1 MSHPEHTVKSRVA
14 AISILASAVMAAAK
28 FVVGIAI
35 GSLALIS
42 EALHSSVDLVAT
54 VITWLVVRVS
64 GKPADKEH
72 HYGHGK
78 LESLSALG
86 VIAMLYVLAGG
97 ILVESWSRLREGAIP
112 PTLSAIPFIVLLID
126 IGVNFWRARALHR
139 TARDTKSQALAADA
153 LHFASDVLGSLA
165 VIAGLA
171 LSGLGYAWGDAAA
184 AIGVA
189 VVISL
194 LGLRLARSTVE
205 TLLDRAPEGVSEKA
219 AAAIKAVPGVVGV
232 ERLRVRMVG
241 PTHFIDAIVQVP
253 RTFPIDR
260 VDEIKRKAQA
270 AVTRALDDAD
280 LTFTAVPVAR
290 DNESVRERIMVI
302 ARNSGLAVH
311 HVTVHDLGGKLT
323 VSIDLEVD
331 GGMELTAAHDIAQ
344 DLERNIRDEFGE
356 DVEVD
361 THIEPLEPE
370 LPHGV
375 DAAPDRVETIRT
387 ALTRFAADSAIHDI
401 HSVRVRD
408 TDAGEIVNFHCHAA
422 PSMSVIEVHEN
433 VDEIE
438 RALRRAFPAVKRV
451 ISHAEPP
458 DAQSNPANAGR
469 VLVSDSPRRCVAR
482 VIRRWTRFI
491 FINESLTLDRP
502 RKLDSNRCDSEV
514 AGGSAELGAEDF
526 AISFP
531 WGLKAWRAHTRR
543 ARASNPIRSRDW
555 RSRSRNRPIIGS

>member
-1 MSHPEHTVKSRVA
+1 MSHPEHNVKSRVA
-14 AISILASAVMAAAK
+14 AISIFASAGMAAAK

-64 GKPADKEH
+64 DRPADKEH

-97 ILVESWSRLREGAIP
+97 ILVESYSRLHDGAPP
-112 PTLSAIPFIVLLID
+112 PTISVIPFVVLLID
-126 IGVNFWRARALHR
+126 IAVNFWRARALHR
-139 TARDTKSQALAADA
+139 TAHETKSQALEADA
-153 LHFASDVLGSLA
+153 LHFASDVFGSSA
-165 VIAGLA
+165 VIV
-171 LSGLGYAWGDAAA
+171 GLGLSAFGFAWGDAAA
-184 AIGVA
+184 AIAVA
-189 VVISL
+189 VLISL
-194 LGLRLARSTVE
+194 LGLRLARATVE
-205 TLLDRAPEGVSEKA
+205 TLLDRAPEGAAEKA
-219 AAAIKAVPGVVGV
+219 AAAIRAVPGVVGL

-241 PTHFIDAIVQVP
+241 STHFIDAIVQVP
-253 RTFPIDR
+253 RTYPIDR
-260 VDEIKRKAQA
+260 VEDIKRRAQE
-270 AVTRALDDAD
+270 AVTKALGDAD

-290 DNESVRERIMVI
+290 NNESVRERVMVI

-331 GGMELTAAHDIAQ
+331 GDMALAAAHDIAH

-370 LPHGV
+370 LPVGT
-375 DAAPDRVETIRT
+375 DAAPDRVEAIKT
-387 ALTRFAADSAIHDI
+387 ALSRFAADGAIRDI
-401 HSVRVRD
+401 HNVRVRD
-408 TDAGEIVNFHCHAA
+408 TDAGEIVNFHCRAA
-422 PSMSVIEVHEN
+422 PSMSVIKVHEN

-438 RALRRAFPAVKRV
+438 RALRRAFPTVKRV

-458 DAQSNPANAGR
+458 R
-469 VLVSDSPRRCVAR
+469 
-482 VIRRWTRFI
+482 
-491 FINESLTLDRP
+491 
-502 RKLDSNRCDSEV
+502 
-514 AGGSAELGAEDF
+514 AE
-526 AISFP
+526 
-531 WGLKAWRAHTRR
+531 
-543 ARASNPIRSRDW
+543 
-555 RSRSRNRPIIGS
+555 

>member
-1 MSHPEHTVKSRVA
+1 MTQLVHSQKSRVA
-14 AISILASAVMAAAK
+14 AISIFASAGMASAK

-54 VITWLVVRVS
+54 VVTWAVVQVS
-64 GKPADKEH
+64 DKPADEEH

-97 ILVESWSRLREGAIP
+97 ILVAAWGRLREGTPP
-112 PTLSAIPFIVLLID
+112 PTLSVIPFAVLLLD
-126 IGVNFWRARALHR
+126 IAVNLWRAWALQRA
-139 TARDTKSQALAADA
+139 ARATKSQALAADA
-153 LHFASDVLGSLA
+153 LHFASDVFGAIA

-189 VVISL
+189 LVISA

-205 TLLDRAPEGVSEKA
+205 TLLDRAPDGVAEKA
-219 AAAIKAVPGVVGV
+219 AAAIKSLPGVVDV
-232 ERLRVRMVG
+232 TRLRARMVG
-241 PTHFIDAIVQVP
+241 PTHFIDATVQVP

-260 VDEIKRKAQA
+260 VEEIKRQAQA
-270 AVTRALDDAD
+270 AVAGALGDAD

-290 DNESVRERIMVI
+290 NNESIRERIMVI
-302 ARNSGLAVH
+302 ARNSGLAIH

-331 GGMELTAAHDIAQ
+331 GEMALISAHDIAHEF
-344 DLERNIRDEFGE
+344 ERQIREEFGE

-370 LPHGV
+370 LPAGT
-375 DAAPDRVETIRT
+375 DAAPERVEAIKA
-387 ALTRFAADSAIHDI
+387 ALTGFAADGAIHDV
-401 HSVRVRD
+401 HNVRVRD
-408 TDAGEIVNFHCHAA
+408 TDAGEIVNFHCRAA
-422 PSMSVIEVHEN
+422 PSMSVIKVHEN
-433 VDEIE
+433 VDAIE
-438 RALRRAFPAVKRV
+438 RALRRAFPTVKRV

-458 DAQSNPANAGR
+458 
-469 VLVSDSPRRCVAR
+469 
-482 VIRRWTRFI
+482 
-491 FINESLTLDRP
+491 
-502 RKLDSNRCDSEV
+502 
-514 AGGSAELGAEDF
+514 
-526 AISFP
+526 
-531 WGLKAWRAHTRR
+531 RA
-543 ARASNPIRSRDW
+543 
-555 RSRSRNRPIIGS
+555 

>member
-1 MSHPEHTVKSRVA
+1 MRHPVHTTKSRVA
-14 AISILASAVMAAAK
+14 AISIFASASMATAK

-42 EALHSSVDLVAT
+42 EALHSSVDVIAT
-54 VITWLVVRVS
+54 VVTWMVVRVS
-64 GKPADKEH
+64 DLPADKEH

-97 ILVESWSRLREGAIP
+97 ILVESYSRLHEGAPP
-112 PTLSAIPFIVLLID
+112 PTLSAIPFIVLLLD
-126 IGVNFWRARALHR
+126 IAVNFWRARALQRAAHETR
-139 TARDTKSQALAADA
+139 SQALAADA
-153 LHFASDVLGSLA
+153 LHFGSDVLGSVA
-165 VIAGLA
+165 VIIGLA

-184 AIGVA
+184 AVGVA
-189 VVISL
+189 IVIAM

-205 TLLDRAPEGVSEKA
+205 TLVDRAPEGASEKA
-219 AAAIKAVPGVVGV
+219 TAAIRAVPGVVGV

-241 PTHFIDAIVQVP
+241 STHFIDAIVQVP
-253 RTFPIDR
+253 RTYPIDR
-260 VDEIKRKAQA
+260 VEEIKRKAQA
-270 AVTRALDDAD
+270 AVAKTLEDAD

-331 GGMELTAAHDIAQ
+331 GDMALTAAHDIAQ
-344 DLERNIRDEFGE
+344 GLERSIRDEFGE

-370 LPHGV
+370 LPHGT
-375 DAAPDRVETIRT
+375 DAAPARVEAIRA
-387 ALTRFAADSAIHDI
+387 ALSRFATDGAIHDI

-408 TDAGEIVNFHCHAA
+408 TDAGEIVNFHCRAA
-422 PSMSVIEVHEN
+422 PSMSVIKVHEN

-438 RALRRAFPAVKRV
+438 RALRRAFPTVKRV

-458 DAQSNPANAGR
+458 DA
-469 VLVSDSPRRCVAR
+469 
-482 VIRRWTRFI
+482 
-491 FINESLTLDRP
+491 
-502 RKLDSNRCDSEV
+502 
-514 AGGSAELGAEDF
+514 
-526 AISFP
+526 
-531 WGLKAWRAHTRR
+531 
-543 ARASNPIRSRDW
+543 
-555 RSRSRNRPIIGS
+555 

>member
-1 MSHPEHTVKSRVA
+1 MSPLVHSAKARVA
-14 AISILASAVMAAAK
+14 AISIIASAAMAAAK

-54 VITWLVVRVS
+54 VITWLVVRFS
-64 GKPADKEH
+64 DRPADAEH

-97 ILVESWSRLREGAIP
+97 ILVEAYSRLREGAPP
-112 PTLSAIPFIVLLID
+112 PTLSAIPFAVLLLD
-126 IGVNFWRARALHR
+126 IAVNLWRAFALHR

-153 LHFASDVLGSLA
+153 LHFASDVLGSVA
-165 VIAGLA
+165 VIVGLA

-189 VVISL
+189 VVISA

-205 TLLDRAPEGVSEKA
+205 TLLDQAPAGVSETA
-219 AAAIKAVPGVVGV
+219 AAAIKAVPGVVDI

-241 PTHFIDAIVQVP
+241 PTHFIDAVVQVP
-253 RTFPIDR
+253 RTYPIDR
-260 VDEIKRKAQA
+260 IDEIKRKAQE
-270 AVTRALDDAD
+270 AVTQALDDAD

-290 DNESVRERIMVI
+290 NNESVRERIMVI

-331 GGMELTAAHDIAQ
+331 GEMALAAAHDIAQ
-344 DLERNIRDEFGE
+344 DLERNIREEFGE

-370 LPHGV
+370 LPLGS
-375 DAAPDRVETIRT
+375 DAAPERIDAIRT
-387 ALTRFAADSAIHDI
+387 ALSGFAAGGAIHDI
-401 HSVRVRD
+401 HNVRVRD
-408 TDAGEIVNFHCHAA
+408 TDAGEIVNFHCRAA
-422 PSMSVIEVHEN
+422 PSMSVIKVHEN

-438 RALRRAFPAVKRV
+438 RALRRAFPTVKRV
-451 ISHAEPP
+451 ISHAEP
-458 DAQSNPANAGR
+458 
-469 VLVSDSPRRCVAR
+469 
-482 VIRRWTRFI
+482 
-491 FINESLTLDRP
+491 
-502 RKLDSNRCDSEV
+502 
-514 AGGSAELGAEDF
+514 
-526 AISFP
+526 
-531 WGLKAWRAHTRR
+531 
-543 ARASNPIRSRDW
+543 ARA
-555 RSRSRNRPIIGS
+555 